1 VARNILITGGAGFIG
16 SRLSDALVSRGEN
29 VVVLDNFND
38 YYDPKRKWQNLESLK
53 GNANFQLY
61 EGDIRDREHIR
72 ELIKNHQFEVVVHLA
87 AMAGVRSSI
96 ENPLLYSEVN
106 VIGTNLLLE
115 EMRRAEIGKLVFAS
129 SSSVYGNRSEGAFSE
144 NDNTDK
150 QISPYGAT
158 KKSVE
163 LLAHTYHH
171 LFGMS
176 CVGLRFFTVYGPR
189 NRPDMACYKF
199 VEAIEKGLPLTRY
212 GNGGSGRDY
221 TYIDDIV
228 EGIIKAIETPLGYE
242 IINLGNSSPIRLTE
256 MIETVE
262 KVCGK
267 EAKIKQLPMQPGDVE
282 WTYADITKA
291 KQLMDWEPKT
301 SFSEGMEKLVDW
313 YRNQRDDER

>member
-1 VARNILITGGAGFIG
+1 VADEILITGGAGFIG
-16 SRLSDALVSRGEN
+16 SHLSEALVSKGKK

-38 YYDPKRKWQNLESLK
+38 YYEPKRKWRNLESLK
-53 GNANFQLY
+53 GKANFQLY
-61 EGDIRDREHIR
+61 EGDVRVREHIR
-72 ELIKNHQFEVVVHLA
+72 ELMKNHQFEVVVHLA
-87 AMAGVRSSI
+87 AMAGVRASI

-106 VIGTNLLLE
+106 VMGTNLLLE
-115 EMRRAEIGKLVFAS
+115 EMRRAEINKLVFAS

-144 NDNTDK
+144 NDNTDR

-158 KKSVE
+158 KKASE

-171 LFGMS
+171 LF
-176 CVGLRFFTVYGPR
+176 FFTVYGPR

-199 VEAIEKGLPLTRY
+199 VEAVEKGLTLTRY
-212 GNGGSGRDY
+212 GNGESGRDY

-242 IINLGNSSPIRLTE
+242 IINLGNSSPIRLSE

-267 EAKIKQLPMQPGDVE
+267 KAKIKQLPRQPGDVE

-291 KQLMDWEPKT
+291 KRLLDWEPKT
-301 SFSEGMEKLVDW
+301 SFEEGMTKLVEW